1 MKLYSKAI
9 LCMALA
15 AALLCSCQG
24 VADLD
29 KRVEQMENLVEALS
43 VQVNKLNDKVNT
55 LSALIEVG
63 AVREFSENGGVYTLT
78 LCNGEVITLEQGSM
92 APVPLITV
100 DEDGFW
106 MADYGDGQGAVY
118 IKNNAGEMVNSKGQN
133 AATPVFSVDAEG
145 YWCVSYT
152 GSQTIERIKDASG
165 NPVKAT
171 TDASASPNA
180 LFKEVTYSPE
190 TQMLHVVLGND
201 TALDIPVL
209 SGFLCRIENAGKA
222 VYRFSDGQSR
232 SWDVS
237 IEGASNVLVYAP
249 EGWKASLEG
258 GVLTVTAP
266 ELVKSLAADSSKD
279 VSILAISSSGYSAVA
294 KVQVELIPLSEQIQI
309 MTLEMTYEARYG
321 LAGGLSVYVT
331 DQFSGISGADGEADR
346 TLVKAMYDGGMQGWT
361 KLGYEEGASKVVTS
375 QTYDVKAYSGNF
387 CMAFHWNPV
396 YDGKNAQRTYCIDGR
411 INVLYGDGST
421 KNFNLKELGLKTL
434 MMNTIF
440 EPYRVNE
447 SADPSIK
454 LNDAVYPIFF
464 KGCSKDTMKEAIDG
478 WVFVNPTDFTSK

>member
-1 MKLYSKAI
+1 
-9 LCMALA
+9 MALA

-43 VQVNKLNDKVNT
+43 VQVNKLNEKVNT

-118 IKNNAGEMVNSKGQN
+118 IKNNAGEKVNSKGQN
-133 AATPVFSVDAEG
+133 AATPVFSVDVEG

-232 SWDVS
+232 SWNVS
-237 IEGASNVLVYAP
+237 IEGASSVLVYAP

-294 KVQVELIPLSEQIQI
+294 KVQVELIPLSEQIQT
-309 MTLEMTYEARYG
+309 MTLKMTYKARFG
-321 LAGGLSVYVT
+321 RNAGGLSVYVT

-346 TLVKAMYDGGMQGWT
+346 TLVQTMYDGGMQGWT
-361 KLGYEEGASKVVTS
+361 KLDYAEGAPDAVTS

-396 YDGKNAQRTYCIDGR
+396 YDGKEPQRTYCIDGN
-411 INVLYGDGST
+411 IDVLYGDGST
-421 KNFNLKELGLKTL
+421 RNFTLKEFGFKTL
-434 MMNTIF
+434 MMNAEF
-440 EPYRVNE
+440 DPYRVNE
-447 SADPSIK
+447 KANPSIM
-454 LNDAVYPIFF
+454 LNNTEYPIYF
-464 KGCSKDTMKEAIDG
+464 KGCTATEMDKAIDG
-478 WVFVNPTDFTSK
+478 WVFVNPTDITSK